1 MSRTH
6 PHPTDPNKVYSYEDS
21 QWIHRDKLAK
31 IENAELQAA
40 GIVLPQPRS
49 QSRPRRER
57 STEKM
62 SSRRGTDASDYQ
74 SVPRA
79 SKNSAQ
85 RSASAE
91 RTPETEGSAW
101 DLRMPEEIA
110 EDPNEYWISSDTLA
124 GHGSSRIPVA
134 KQSPAPVP
142 VDYLDRDQ
150 PVPRKMSGS
159 ILPDEDFMLAVS
171 KPRSRGGSMNAL
183 EAPGLYAPR
192 RVATEGSPKKPPV
205 TGKRGPSG
213 TSAKSTATGG
223 RPKTRSGPGRDS
235 GPITRP
241 TTRSG
246 ELSPRAPE
254 GEPPWMVSAY
264 KPDPRLPPDQQ
275 LLPTV
280 ARRLQQEQWE
290 KEGKFGSVFDKNFR
304 PLTNDFE
311 GINGPPEL
319 QRPQVKERPQDE
331 WPLRPDALRVD
342 TKSPT
347 PSRPGTSSYS
357 TMPKLQSQPMI
368 GPLTSPRLPNL
379 QPLPTQVTKVPTAPE
394 QPQPMVLEKGK
405 RKSGGCGCCVVM

>member
-1 MSRTH
+1 M
-6 PHPTDPNKVYSYEDS
+6 YSYEDS
-21 QWIHRDKLAK
+21 KWIHRDKLAK

-40 GIVLPQPRS
+40 GIVLPKPRS

-57 STEKM
+57 SAEKM
-62 SSRRGTDASDYQ
+62 NSRRGTDASDYQ
-74 SVPRA
+74 PMPR
-79 SKNSAQ
+79 SRKNSTQ

-91 RTPETEGSAW
+91 RTPELEGSAW

-124 GHGSSRIPVA
+124 GHGSRIPVA

-142 VDYLDRDQ
+142 TDYLDRDQ

-159 ILPDEDFMLAVS
+159 ILPDDDFMLAVS

-183 EAPGLYAPR
+183 DAPGLQAPR
-192 RVATEGSPKKPPV
+192 RAATEGSPKKMAT
-205 TGKRGPSG
+205 TGKRGPSAA
-213 TSAKSTATGG
+213 SAKSTGG
-223 RPKTRSGPGRDS
+223 RPKTRSGPGKDS
-235 GPITRP
+235 ATATRP

-246 ELSPRAPE
+246 ELSPKAPE

-290 KEGKFGSVFDKNFR
+290 KEGKIGSVFDKDFR

-311 GINGPPEL
+311 GVNRPPEL
-319 QRPQVKERPQDE
+319 QRPQADETQQEE
-331 WPLRPDALRVD
+331 WPLRPDALRND
-342 TKSPT
+342 AKSPT
-347 PSRPGTSSYS
+347 FSRPGTSSYS
-357 TMPKLQSQPMI
+357 TMPKLQSQPVI
-368 GPLTSPRLPNL
+368 SPLASPRLPNP
-379 QPLPTQVTKVPTAPE
+379 QTVPTQITKVPTAPE
-394 QPQPMVLEKGK
+394 QPEPQISEKEK
-405 RKSGGCGCCVVM
+405 KKSGGCGCCVVM